1 MPFSVS
7 GLYYEHGARDEGGP
21 LAVLLHGL
29 SGTGAVWSGLG
40 SLLDSHWPGRWVA
53 PDFRGHGR
61 SPHAERYGI
70 AMHAADIAAS
80 IGNTDDVY
88 LIGHSM
94 GGQCAMVLAN
104 GWFGFTPKAVITIGV
119 AVDWDEQA
127 KARIDKLVDTPPRYF
142 ATDAEARERFVLVNG
157 LKGLVDP
164 ASDIAASG
172 VREEDSQWRLSAD
185 NRAAMVANA
194 STRVVHGA
202 AVAPVILARGDSDP
216 MVTHQEHASLDP
228 DCIDIAGCGHN
239 VHVEQPQAVWEL
251 LKQTA
256 GV

>member
-1 MPFSVS
+1 MPLSVS

-40 SLLDSHWPGRWVA
+40 ELLDAHWPGRWVA

-61 SPHAERYGI
+61 SPHADRYGI
-70 AMHAADIAAS
+70 AMHAADIAGS
-80 IGNTDDVY
+80 IGAIDEVY

-104 GWFGFTPKAVITIGV
+104 GWFGFTPKAVITLGV
-119 AVDWDEQA
+119 AVDWDAQA

-142 ATDAEARERFVLVNG
+142 KTREEALERFVLVNG
-157 LKGLVDP
+157 LKGIVDP
-164 ASDIAASG
+164 ATDIAQSG
-172 VREEDSQWRLSAD
+172 VREEDGQWRLSAD

-194 STRVVHGA
+194 STRAVYA
-202 AVAPVILARGDSDP
+202 AADAPVILARGDGDA
-216 MVTHQEHASLDP
+216 MVTHEEHASLDAN
-228 DCIDIAGCGHN
+228 CVTIDGCGHN
-239 VHVEQPQAVWEL
+239 VHVEQPQSVLEL
-251 LKQTA
+251 LQNVA
-256 GV
+256 GL